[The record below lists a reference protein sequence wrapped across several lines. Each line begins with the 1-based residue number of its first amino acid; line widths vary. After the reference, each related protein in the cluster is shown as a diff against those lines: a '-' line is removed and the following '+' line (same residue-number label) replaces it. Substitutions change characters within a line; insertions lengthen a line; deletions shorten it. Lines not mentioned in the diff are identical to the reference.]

1 MVEIS
6 QKSWKQFKHP
16 KFRYII
22 PRLTPGITHAPTIR
36 YVSKWKNFNDPF
48 LINDDKRR
56 KRNTTIRTLISLL
69 WRMHFIIIKIIYNK
83 NVLEI
88 LRIEINY
95 GRNNL
100 TFDLRFKYF
109 ILHQLVQ
116 YFFLYRVMKNIR
128 SPGVKMM
135 IKILLAGYNFS
146 TNLIPIFLGIF
157 NW

>member
-1 MVEIS
+1 
-6 QKSWKQFKHP
+6 
-16 KFRYII
+16 
-22 PRLTPGITHAPTIR
+22 
-36 YVSKWKNFNDPF
+36 
-48 LINDDKRR
+48 
-56 KRNTTIRTLISLL
+56 
-69 WRMHFIIIKIIYNK
+69 MHFIIIKIIYNK

-157 NW
+157 N